1 VLKMTTG
8 DYTAESFQAFEYLDH
23 LKRRWKFVAMVCV
36 CAGALALIVSLLL
49 PKEYTATA
57 SIVIEPPAGNDTRT
71 SITVSPVYLESLR
84 AYETFA
90 ASDTLFQRAVEKFH
104 LRDSESSKTQESL
117 KRRILKVIKL
127 KDTKILQISA
137 TLADPKQAQALAQ
150 FLADETVA
158 LSRTTSVADEQ
169 DLRDAAHARLVIA
182 QDHLDK
188 VQAATREFNIKQPY
202 EAMRADLEALAGARE
217 RLQRDLTEAR
227 AQLAELSGRDGGNLG
242 PGLKDRLDSLEK
254 QDVEFQRQIQTR
266 ATVLSEHEAVAEQLQ
281 QRVKSAQIEY
291 DAVALHAREID
302 AAAGLRGERLRVLD
316 PGVVPERPSFPNVG
330 LNVILAMFVAL
341 IATLAYLTLTFRPS
355 RA

>member
-1 VLKMTTG
+1 MLKMTTG
-8 DYTAESFQAFEYLDH
+8 DYTAESFQAYEYLDH
-23 LKRRWKFVAMVCV
+23 LKRRWKFVATVSV

-90 ASDTLFQRAVEKFH
+90 TSDTLFQRAVDKFH
-104 LRDSESSKTQESL
+104 LRDTESSKTLESL

-137 TLADPKQAQALAQ
+137 TLADPKQSQVLAQ
-150 FLADETVA
+150 FLAQETVA
-158 LSRTTSVADEQ
+158 LSRSASIADEQ
-169 DLRDAAHARLVIA
+169 DLRDDARARMTEA
-182 QDHLDK
+182 QKLLSEE
-188 VQAATREFNIKQPY
+188 QSAWREFNIKQPY

-227 AQLAELSGRDGGNLG
+227 AELAEVSTRASDTGAAGVRA
-242 PGLKDRLDSLEK
+242 RVESLEK
-254 QDVEFQRQIQTR
+254 QDADLQRQIQTKST
-266 ATVLSEHEAVAEQLQ
+266 ALSDREAHGEQLQ
-281 QRVKSAQIEY
+281 QKLRAAQLAF
-291 DAVALHAREID
+291 DAAAARQRDLE

-316 PGVVPERPSFPNVG
+316 PGVVPERPSFPNAG

-341 IATLAYLTLTFRPS
+341 IATLTYLTLTFRPS